1 MKDLYFR
8 SYSQDCFFLQ
18 MKDLRVI
25 FMAVILHFTI
35 VARGMGTS
43 SVTLI
48 VSGITQNPEVGAIGA
63 DCEDIKTTN
72 SSEHCVYVD
81 TVNKLNISS
90 HDFVSAF
97 DLSSYEN
104 NCDESYET
112 VDEYHYI
119 PNSGQFP
126 GQMVEL
132 ALALRD
138 EFRAL
143 ITTVMHFTCSSNETV
158 GRHVSNMSRA
168 YVEKCKQFVVEL
180 KDSMLDQTKAEG
192 RNILDPKLYGK
203 SIAHAQSV
211 TRVVEQLTEMITDEE
226 KVDVMKRIQ
235 YQHYEQM
242 QYCNESLAWEAIL
255 GATKEIKNLL
265 VIRLAR
271 AMNLSKDIEENDF
284 LNVTVTNHTARF
296 FDVSNCKHEL
306 RKAEAEIPKY
316 KEELSN
322 RQGDQI
328 IIKVKRIITVIV
340 FAVGITG
347 NGLLLM
353 VFIRH
358 KQTRTL
364 PNSMLINLTVVDCL
378 SLIVNL
384 ILEYVRASTCWSFG
398 LPLCKLYY
406 LLRYVLIGVST
417 YSVVM
422 ISVQRFMVVAQT
434 SSTAKCYLGKR
445 TKYVHIA
452 IVWALGF
459 IVSVPHSVVANLN
472 RGLCYELSFESYGP
486 VSTSDLVMVCLIP
499 VVTVSVFSGL
509 AAHRIRISVR
519 NIPGEGTGLK
529 QATHTRMV
537 SSSILV
543 ALVVLF
549 LVSYTPDFMYKFL
562 TTQVHIWATNQQFN
576 TINLITYYLRFVNC
590 CLNPLVLFVM
600 STRYRAYIK
609 RDVLCG
615 DRKALPGS
623 KSQTTTETSLQTRL

>member
-1 MKDLYFR
+1 MNGP
-8 SYSQDCFFLQ
+8 
-18 MKDLRVI
+18 RVS
-25 FMAVILHFTI
+25 FMVVILLFAI
-35 VARGMGTS
+35 VAMGKGTTS
-43 SVTLI
+43 ATLTA
-48 VSGITQNPEVGAIGA
+48 SGTTEKPQVGAIAA
-63 DCEDIKTTN
+63 DCEDIETTN

-81 TVNKLNISS
+81 TVIKLNISS

-104 NCDESYET
+104 NCGESYET
-112 VDEYHYI
+112 VAEYHYI

-126 GQMVEL
+126 GQMVES

-143 ITTVMHFTCSSNETV
+143 ITSVMHFTCSSNETT
-158 GRHVSNMSRA
+158 GRHVISISRA

-180 KDSMLDQTKAEG
+180 KGSMLGQTRAKGEG
-192 RNILDPKLYGK
+192 LNILDPKLYGK
-203 SIAHAQSV
+203 SIAQAQSV
-211 TRVVEQLTEMITDEE
+211 TRVVEQLTAMITDEE
-226 KVDVMKRIQ
+226 KVDVMNRTM
-235 YQHYEQM
+235 YQHYQQM
-242 QYCNESLAWEAIL
+242 QFCNQSLAWEGIL
-255 GATKEIKNLL
+255 RAYKEIKNLL

-271 AMNLSKDIEENDF
+271 AVNLSKDIEKNDF
-284 LNVTVTNHTARF
+284 LNVIVTNHTARF
-296 FDVSNCKHEL
+296 LDVPTCKHEL
-306 RKAEAEIPKY
+306 RKAEAEIAMY
-316 KEELSN
+316 EGNLSKA
-322 RQGDQI
+322 QGDQI

-358 KQTRTL
+358 KETRTL

-378 SLIVNL
+378 SLVVNL
-384 ILEYVRASTCWSFG
+384 VLEYVRVTMCWSFG
-398 LPLCKLYY
+398 LQLCKLYY

-452 IVWALGF
+452 IVWAMGF
-459 IVSVPHSVVANLN
+459 IVSIPHSVVANLN
-472 RGLCYELSFESYGP
+472 RGLCYELSFENYGP

-499 VVTVSVFSGL
+499 VVTVGVFSGL
-509 AAHRIRISVR
+509 AAERIRRSVR

-529 QATHTRMV
+529 HATHTRMV

-562 TTQVHIWATNQQFN
+562 TTQVHIRTTDRQFN

-609 RDVLCG
+609 RDILCG
-615 DRKALPGS
+615 DRKTLPGS
-623 KSQTTTETSLQTRL
+623 KSQTTTETSLQTHL